1 MMEALFSRLERLSML
16 VMLLALCDLLL
27 PEGALRRYARLCGGL
42 VMMLWISSLL
52 LSWLSEGAA

>member
-1 MMEALFSRLERLSML
+1 MMEALFSLLERLSML
-16 VMLLALCDLLL
+16 VMLL

>member
-1 MMEALFSRLERLSML
+1 MMEALFSLLERLSML

-42 VMMLWISSLL
+42 VMMLLISSLL